1 MRIAVLGA
9 AESWYLQDLRRAA
22 EGIHQVTPLA
32 FTRLAGGVSVGEQGE
47 KRGGKQ
53 GPIAYSGSESF
64 ADYDAILV
72 RAMPAGSLE
81 QVVFRMDLLG
91 QWEAAGG
98 VVVNPARAIETAVDK
113 YLALARLHQAGLATP
128 RTLVCQTVDE
138 AMEGF
143 RMLGSDIVLK
153 PLFGAEGRGIARLND
168 EALAWRAFKTLEQL
182 QAVLYLQ
189 EFVAHPGFD
198 LRLFVAG
205 SRVWGMKRCNPDD
218 WRTNVSRGAT
228 TEAHEPSEE
237 EVEIARQAARAVG
250 ASLAGI
256 DLLPARD
263 GRRLVLEVNAAPG
276 WRGLARALKI
286 DVSAIVLQ
294 HVQDM
299 ATRQDR

>member
-22 EGIHQVTPLA
+22 EGTHHVAPLA
-32 FTRLAGGVSVGEQGE
+32 FTRLAGTVAFGRQDCLACSGE
-47 KRGGKQ
+47 
-53 GPIAYSGSESF
+53 ESF

-72 RAMPAGSLE
+72 RAMPPGSLE

-98 VVVNPARAIETAVDK
+98 VVVNPAKAIETAVDK
-113 YLALARLHQAGLATP
+113 YLALARLHQAGLPTP

-138 AMEGF
+138 AMEGY
-143 RMLGSDIVLK
+143 RRLGSDVVLK
-153 PLFGAEGRGIARLND
+153 PLFGAEGRGITRLND
-168 EALAWRAFKTLEQL
+168 ESLAWRAFKMLEQL

-189 EFVAHPGFD
+189 EFVDHPGHD

-205 SRVWGMKRCNPDD
+205 NQVWGMKRSNSND
-218 WRTNVSRGAT
+218 WRTNVSRGAA

-237 EVEIARQAARAVG
+237 ESEIARKAAQCVG

-276 WRGLARALKI
+276 WRGLARALEI
-286 DVSAIVLQ
+286 DVSSIVLRHLEDQ
-294 HVQDM
+294 V
-299 ATRQDR
+299 ARRNP